1 MHSALEI
8 TTLPKFSYF
17 YGSVANIQRPV
28 SILYYKPLYH
38 RELQHGLTGV
48 LGMSCPQGAECK
60 SELLSEG

>member
-48 LGMSCPQGAECK
+48 LGMSCP
-60 SELLSEG
+60 